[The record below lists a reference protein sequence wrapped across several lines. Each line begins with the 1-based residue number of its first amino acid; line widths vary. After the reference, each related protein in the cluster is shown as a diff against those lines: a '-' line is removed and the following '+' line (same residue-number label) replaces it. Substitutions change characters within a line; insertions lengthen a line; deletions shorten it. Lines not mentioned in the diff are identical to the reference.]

1 MDKQNYLDDLKEIKD
16 IMQRSSRFISLSG
29 LSGVFVGIIALI
41 AAYLAYKTVYA
52 EQDYLGYRIA
62 ILTQESLT
70 TILIIAIVTLS
81 LSIGI
86 AVLFTVNK
94 ARKTNQKLWDK
105 QSKRFLINLFIPLF
119 AGGILCLI
127 LLLHGFIALVAPLSL
142 IFYGLALLN
151 ASKYTLAELRSL
163 GISEIILGLFAAQF
177 IGYGLLFWSVGFGI
191 LHIIY
196 GIIMHIRHGS

>member
-1 MDKQNYLDDLKEIKD
+1 M
-16 IMQRSSRFISLSG
+16 
-29 LSGVFVGIIALI
+29 
-41 AAYLAYKTVYA
+41 
-52 EQDYLGYRIA
+52 YR
-62 ILTQESLT
+62 QEFERV
-70 TILIIAIVTLS
+70 ILIIAIVTLS

-94 ARKTNQKLWDK
+94 AKKTNQQLWDK
-105 QSKRFLINLFIPLF
+105 QSKRFLINLFIPLI

-177 IGYGLLFWSVGFGI
+177 IGYGLLFWSLGFGI

>member
-1 MDKQNYLDDLKEIKD
+1 MDKQNYIDDLKEIKD

-41 AAYLAYKTVYA
+41 AAFLAYKTVYA

-62 ILTQESLT
+62 VLTIESLT
-70 TILIIAIVTLS
+70 TLLIIAIVTLI
-81 LSIGI
+81 LSIGT

-94 ARKTNQKLWDK
+94 ARKTNQQLWDK
-105 QSKRFLINLFIPLF
+105 QSKRFLINLFIPLI